1 MAADAQ
7 IDRIALPQLQ
17 DRYDIG
23 RTAVYSRI
31 QSLQIEPERK
41 GNKAYISADQ
51 LKLLDE
57 LHDHLQRGD
66 SMADAL
72 EKMGSDVRTEQTE
85 YGTGQG
91 SVSGLFGEQFSEPYS
106 EPYSEQSF
114 TVEEQSAI
122 AALVAVMREVILQQ
136 EQMLVIQRQMASR
149 LTPSPDPL
157 VKLRSL
163 EEACQNQWHLSTS
176 DLALIL
182 SLSVNTLGR
191 YKSFKRYGFKFTKS
205 GRNGTETAWR
215 ITKGGGEGN

>member
-1 MAADAQ
+1 MAADTQ

-31 QSLQIEPERK
+31 QSLQIEPDRK
-41 GNKAYISADQ
+41 GNKAYISASQ

-72 EKMGSDVRTEQTE
+72 EKMGSDVRAEQTE
-85 YGTGQG
+85 HGTGE
-91 SVSGLFGEQFSEPYS
+91 SSFSSLFGEQFSEPYS
-106 EPYSEQSF
+106 EQNS
-114 TVEEQSAI
+114 TIEEQSVG

-176 DLALIL
+176 ELAKIL
-182 SLSVNTLGR
+182 GLSVNTLGR
-191 YKSFKRYGFKFTKS
+191 YKSFERYGFKFTKC
-205 GRNGTETAWR
+205 GRNGTEATWQ
-215 ITKGGGEGN
+215 ITKGGEDGRIL